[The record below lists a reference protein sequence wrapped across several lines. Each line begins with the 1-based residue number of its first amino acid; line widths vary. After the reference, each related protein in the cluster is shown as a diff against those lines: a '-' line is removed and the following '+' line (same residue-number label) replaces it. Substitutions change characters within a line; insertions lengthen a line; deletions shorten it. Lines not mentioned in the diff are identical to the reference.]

1 MSENQ
6 SVDQIFSIIAER
18 LGDPSPVFDEI
29 GEIMIE
35 SIQTNFEQGGRP
47 QKWKKSKRAIA
58 QGGRTLIDKGGS
70 GGLLGS
76 FHRIPDPK
84 KAIVSAGKEY
94 AAMMHF
100 GASKGQFGTIMAN
113 IPEHT
118 RMQNGKSRTVSAH
131 ARRMLVPRG
140 NISARPFMMFQED
153 EDIPEILSAMT
164 RYLFTFGGRD

>member
-6 SVDQIFSIIAER
+6 SVEGIFTILAER
-18 LGDPSPVFDEI
+18 MSDTSPVFDEL

-58 QGGRTLIDKGGS
+58 QSGRTLIDKGAS

-76 FHRIPDPK
+76 LHRIPDPK
-84 KAIVSAGKEY
+84 KAIISAGKVY

-100 GASKGQFGTIMAN
+100 GAAKGQFGTV
-113 IPEHT
+113 IPW
-118 RMQNGKSRTVSAH
+118 GDI
-131 ARRMLVPRG
+131 P
-140 NISARPFMMFQED
+140 ARPFMMFQS

-164 RYLFTFGGRD
+164 RYLITFSGSE